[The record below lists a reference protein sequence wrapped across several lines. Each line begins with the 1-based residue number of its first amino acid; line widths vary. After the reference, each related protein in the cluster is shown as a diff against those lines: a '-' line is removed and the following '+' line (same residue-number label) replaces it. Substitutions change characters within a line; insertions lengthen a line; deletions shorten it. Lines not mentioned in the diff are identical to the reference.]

1 MSLLGGIIMSN
12 SQTIEKQEQQMF
24 IDVIRERRSVRAYD
38 PTMQISREE
47 MTEIL
52 EQATLAPSSSNLQP
66 WRFLVIDKP
75 ELKEK
80 LLPITFNQQQVV
92 EASAVI
98 AVLGDVESYKK
109 AEKIYGQAV
118 EKGFMPADTAKSF
131 IERTVGMYSKLPP
144 EVARQIVYTDG
155 GLISMQLMLVARS
168 KGYDTVPMGGY
179 DKAKLVEAFG
189 ISERYVPVML
199 IAIGKATKPGHP
211 TTRLPIEEVA
221 FFNQMPSVED

>member
-1 MSLLGGIIMSN
+1 MTN
-12 SQTIEKQEQQMF
+12 SQTIHMLEPQIF
-24 IDVIRERRSVRAYD
+24 LDVIQERRSVRTYD
-38 PTMQISREE
+38 PTVQISREE

-52 EQATLAPSSSNLQP
+52 ELATLAPSSSNLQP
-66 WRFLVIDKP
+66 WRFLVIDKQ
-75 ELKEK
+75 ELKQK
-80 LLPITFNQQQVV
+80 LLPIAFNQQQVV

-98 AVLGDVESYKK
+98 AVLGNVESYKK

-118 EKGFMPADTAKSF
+118 EAGFMQADTAKSF
-131 IERTVGMYSKLPP
+131 IERTVGTYSNLQP

-179 DKAKLVEAFG
+179 DQAKFVKTFE
-189 ISERYVPVML
+189 IPEQYVPVML

-211 TTRLPIEEVA
+211 TTRLPIEDVL
-221 FFNQMPSVED
+221 FFNEME

>member
-1 MSLLGGIIMSN
+1 MTN
-12 SQTIEKQEQQMF
+12 SQNIHMLESQMF
-24 IDVIRERRSVRAYD
+24 LDVIKERRSIRTYD
-38 PTMQISREE
+38 PTVNISREE

-52 EQATLAPSSSNLQP
+52 ELATLAPSSSNLQP

-75 ELKEK
+75 ELKQK
-80 LLPITFNQQQVV
+80 LLPIAYNQQQVV

-118 EKGFMPADTAKSF
+118 EAGFMPADIAKSF
-131 IERTVGMYSKLPP
+131 IERTVGMYSNLPS
-144 EVARQIVYTDG
+144 EEARRIVYTDG

-179 DKAKLVEAFG
+179 DQAKFVEAFG

-211 TTRLPIEEVA
+211 TTRLPIGDVVL
-221 FFNQMPSVED
+221 FNEMS

>member
-1 MSLLGGIIMSN
+1 MSN
-12 SQTIEKQEQQMF
+12 SQTLEKLEQQMF
-24 IDVIRERRSVRAYD
+24 IDVIQERRSVRTYD
-38 PTMQISREE
+38 TTVRISREE

-52 EQATLAPSSSNLQP
+52 ELATLAPSSSNLQP

-75 ELKEK
+75 ELKQK
-80 LLPITFNQQQVV
+80 LLPIAYNQQQVV

-118 EKGFMPADTAKSF
+118 EAGFMAADIAKSF
-131 IERTVGMYSKLPP
+131 IERTVGMYSGLPP
-144 EVARQIVYTDG
+144 EVARRIVYTDG

-179 DKAKLVEAFG
+179 DQAKFVEAFG
-189 ISERYVPVML
+189 VSEQYVPVML
-199 IAIGKATKPGHP
+199 IAIGKATNPGHP
-211 TTRLPIEEVA
+211 TTRLPIEDVV
-221 FFNQMPSVED
+221 FFNEMP